1 MIGNPNDVID
11 TLRREGPGT
20 LSLDA
25 LSRRLRARGVRGA
38 SSRTRLRDHIR
49 GAASTLRILEFPDSP
64 RGDGFEPALDAW
76 VLVTSDEVA
85 PDAEPLVLSVW
96 DTLRLLATDVD
107 AESRVSLS
115 RWMLKANEAV
125 RLFSLL
131 RRQGPPPTTPLP
143 RPP

>member
-1 MIGNPNDVID
+1 MIRNPSDVID
-11 TLRREGPGT
+11 TLRRESPGT

-25 LSRRLRARGVRGA
+25 LCRGLRSRGSKGG

-49 GAASTLRILEFPDSP
+49 KATSTLRILEFPDSP
-64 RGDGFEPALDAW
+64 QGDGFEPALDAW

-107 AESRVSLS
+107 VDSRVSLS

-125 RLFSLL
+125 GLFRLL
-131 RRQGPPPTTPLP
+131 RRQRPPPTTPLA